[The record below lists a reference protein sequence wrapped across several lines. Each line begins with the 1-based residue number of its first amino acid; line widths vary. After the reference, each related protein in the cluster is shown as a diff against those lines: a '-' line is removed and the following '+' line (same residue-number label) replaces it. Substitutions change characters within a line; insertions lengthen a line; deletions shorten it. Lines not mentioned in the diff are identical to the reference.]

1 MGITV
6 FVVDDHEIVRRG
18 IQDLLAAHAEISI
31 VGEAATIAEATARL
45 PLAAPDVAVI
55 DLQLPDGTGV
65 ELCRALRISMPACQS
80 VILTSF
86 DDDQARVDA
95 ALAGAVGFVLKEV
108 RGSAIVQT
116 VLDAA
121 AGRATMGD
129 EITALVLEQIRF
141 DDEAQE
147 RFHSLT
153 AHEREILR
161 LIADGKSN
169 RQIADEL
176 FFAEK
181 TIKNRVTTLLSKLG
195 VTRRTEAAV
204 YAARLQERYGALRNP
219 SHL

>member
-1 MGITV
+1 MGVTV

-18 IQDLLAAHAEISI
+18 IQDLLAAQDDITV
-31 VGEAATIAEATARL
+31 VGEAGTIAEATQRIALAR
-45 PLAAPDVAVI
+45 PDVAVI

-65 ELCRALRISMPACQS
+65 ELCRALRLSLPNCQS

-86 DDDQARVDA
+86 DDNQARVDA

-108 RGSAIVQT
+108 RGGDIVAT
-116 VLDAA
+116 VLEAA
-121 AGRATMGD
+121 AGTATMGD
-129 EITALVLEQIRF
+129 EITALVLEQIRV

-147 RFHSLT
+147 RLHSLT
-153 AHEREILR
+153 AHEKEILR

-181 TIKNRVTTLLSKLG
+181 TIKNRVTTLLAKLG

-204 YAARLQERYGALRNP
+204 FAARLQERYGALRNP
-219 SHL
+219 SHT